1 MIEASIIDLNQIET
15 QNLEVIVTVNREK
28 LCFAFVEIVIFFIII
43 ELAIINS
50 WVQITNAT
58 HCTNALFSYL
68 ITSAKSLV
76 IHIN

>member
-1 MIEASIIDLNQIET
+1 MIEANIIDLNQIET

-50 WVQITNAT
+50 WVQITRIIFNYE
-58 HCTNALFSYL
+58 NL
-68 ITSAKSLV
+68 I
-76 IHIN
+76 